1 MMTKNVFWHSAVIV
15 NYWPAG
21 GKLAAQLAAKKKQSI
36 NSSCVALMLRF
47 HRK

>member
-1 MMTKNVFWHSAVIV
+1 MMTKNVFRHPAVIV
-15 NYWPAG
+15 NYWPTG

-36 NSSCVALMLRF
+36 NSGCVAPVLRL